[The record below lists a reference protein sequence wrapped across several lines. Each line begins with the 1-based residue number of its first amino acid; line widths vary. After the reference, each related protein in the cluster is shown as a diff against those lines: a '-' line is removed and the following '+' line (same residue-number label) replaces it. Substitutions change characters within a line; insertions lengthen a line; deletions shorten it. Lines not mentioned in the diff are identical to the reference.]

1 MLSLIIQMF
10 AKGAAMMTI
19 KPPIDYSTLPDRDIA
34 CLDIKSF
41 YASVEAIARGVDPFK
56 TAIAV
61 VGNQDQKGSVILAA
75 SPYMKTEFNL
85 GTGNRLYEI
94 PDIPDIILVEPRMEL
109 YMERSLEI
117 IDIYTSYV
125 HPDDIFI
132 YSIDE
137 SWLDLSKTEDRY
149 GGTKKI
155 IEKIRNE
162 INYKYGLACSV
173 GVGPNMFLSKVAMD
187 VEGKKTGYAR
197 WGYDDIKDKLWP
209 LEVSEVWGI
218 GKKTAAK
225 FNKWG
230 IYTMADVA
238 SRNPEFFKRRLGVVG
253 VEIYRQ
259 AWGIDD
265 SRPGGFYDDKRKS
278 IGRGATLYRDY
289 QKLEE
294 IKTVIFN
301 LSEDIGYRA
310 RELGLAGKTVSLYI
324 RYSRNF
330 HKKGFQAQQTLES
343 ATNLEHEIMGAALE
357 LLNKKHQPG
366 SPVRRLSVSLSNL
379 LGEENIQLSLFQNK
393 EKKMKLAKTRDQIR
407 KKFGPEKLDYGL
419 SQADGSIR
427 ERLNSNIG
435 GHKRK

>member
-1 MLSLIIQMF
+1 MKLQ
-10 AKGAAMMTI
+10 
-19 KPPIDYSTLPDRDIA
+19 PPVDYSRLPAGDIA

-41 YASVEAIARGVDPFK
+41 YASIEAVERGLDPFN

-75 SPYMKTEFNL
+75 SQHMKDKFNL
-85 GTGNRLYEI
+85 GTGNRLYEV
-94 PDIPDIILVEPRMEL
+94 PDIPEIILVEPRMEL
-109 YMERSLEI
+109 YMARALQI
-117 IDIYTSYV
+117 IEIYTSYV
-125 HPDDIFI
+125 HPDDIFV
-132 YSIDE
+132 YSVDE
-137 SWLDLSKTEDRY
+137 SWLDLNKTKDRH
-149 GGTKKI
+149 GGTKMMLT
-155 IEKIRNE
+155 KIRNE
-162 INYKYGLACSV
+162 INNKHGLACSV

-187 VEGKKTGYAR
+187 VEGKKTGYAS
-197 WGYDDIKDKLWP
+197 WGYDDIQNKLWP

-218 GKKTAAK
+218 GKQTAAK

-230 IYTMADVA
+230 IYTMEDVA
-238 SRNPEFFKRRLGVVG
+238 GRSLEFFKRRLGIVG

-259 AWGIDD
+259 AWGIDN

-278 IGRGATLYRDY
+278 IGRGATLYQDY

-310 RELGLAGKTVSLYI
+310 RELGLAGRTVSLYI

-343 ATNLEHEIMGAALE
+343 ATNLEHEIMETALE
-357 LLNKKHQPG
+357 LLNQKHQPG
-366 SPVRRLSVSLSNL
+366 SPVRRISVSLSNL
-379 LGEENIQLSLFQNK
+379 TGEGKIQLSLLEDK
-393 EKKMKLAKTRDQIR
+393 EKKIKLAKTRDQIR

-419 SQADGSIR
+419 SQAEGSIR

>member
-1 MLSLIIQMF
+1 
-10 AKGAAMMTI
+10 MTG
-19 KPPIDYSTLPDRDIA
+19 KPPIDYSTLPDGDIA
-34 CLDIKSF
+34 CFDIKSF
-41 YASVEAIARGVDPFK
+41 YASIEAIARGFDPFE

-61 VGNQDQKGSVILAA
+61 VGNQDQQGSVILAA
-75 SPYMKTEFNL
+75 SPYMKAKFNL

-94 PDIPDIILVEPRMEL
+94 PDIPEIILVEPRMEL
-109 YMERSLEI
+109 YMNRALQI
-117 IDIYTSYV
+117 IDIYTNYV

-132 YSIDE
+132 YSVDE
-137 SWLDLSKTEDRY
+137 SWLDLIKTKGRY
-149 GGTKKI
+149 NGIENMVTKIK
-155 IEKIRNE
+155 ND
-162 INYKYGLACSV
+162 INNKYGLACSV

-187 VEGKKTGYAR
+187 VEGKKTGYAS
-197 WGYDDIKDKLWP
+197 WGYDDIQDKLWP

-218 GKKTAAK
+218 GKKTAVK

-230 IYTMADVA
+230 IYTMGDVA
-238 SRNPEFFKRRLGVVG
+238 SRSLEFFKRRLGIVG

-330 HKKGFQAQQTLES
+330 NKKGFQAQQTLES
-343 ATNLEHEIMGAALE
+343 PTNLEHEIMEAALE
-357 LLNKKHQPG
+357 LLEKKYQAG
-366 SPVRRLSVSLSNL
+366 SPIRRISVSLSNL
-379 LGEENIQLSLFQNK
+379 LGEENVQLSLFQDK
-393 EKKMKLAKTRDQIR
+393 EKKMKLARTRDQIR
-407 KKFGPEKLDYGL
+407 EKFGPEKLDYGL
-419 SQADGSIR
+419 SKADGSIR